1 MTSADPTYRRRLVDN
16 YLDELLKQLPA
27 LLVVGPRATGKTTT
41 LERRAATRVQLDLD
55 TEAAVF
61 RGDPVAALRGLP
73 EPVLLDEWQNVPGV
87 LTAVRRA
94 VDADSRPNRFYVTG
108 SVHAELENAVWP
120 GTGRLV
126 RVTVHP
132 MNMREQL
139 GRVSGPTVFDHL
151 ADGDELTDP
160 VDPPDLRGYIEIAL
174 SSGYPTAALDLTG
187 SAQTAWLDSYV
198 GDLLTRDIEQ
208 VEEPTGR
215 RRDPER
221 LRAYLEAYALSSA
234 GVADHATIYGAAE
247 VNRATATAYERLLTD
262 IMVVAQTPAWS
273 SNRLKR
279 IVRRPKRYLVD
290 AGLMAAILRLDVSGV
305 MREGDMLGRVLDTF
319 VAAQLRPE
327 VQLSRCRPRLHHLRT
342 QSGRQEIDLLAELG
356 GERVV
361 AFEVKA
367 GAAPNAS
374 DAGHLIWLR
383 DLLGDRFVGGLVLHT
398 GPRSFRLGDRIQ
410 AVPIAALWS

>member
-1 MTSADPTYRRRLVDN
+1 MTSGDPTYRRRLVDT

-41 LERRAATRVQLDLD
+41 LERRAATRVQLDVD

-139 GRVSGPTVFDHL
+139 GRVSGPTVFDRL
-151 ADGDELTDP
+151 ADGDELADP
-160 VDPPDLRGYIEIAL
+160 VDPPDMRGYIEIAL
-174 SSGYPTAALDLTG
+174 NSGYPTAALDLTG

-198 GDLLTRDIEQ
+198 DDLLTRDIEQ
-208 VEEPTGR
+208 IEEPTGR

-234 GVADHATIYGAAE
+234 GIADHATIYGAAE

-262 IMVVAQTPAWS
+262 IMVVEQTPAWS

-290 AGLMAAILRLDVSGV
+290 AGMMAAILRLDVSGV

-356 GERVV
+356 GER
-361 AFEVKA
+361 
-367 GAAPNAS
+367 
-374 DAGHLIWLR
+374 
-383 DLLGDRFVGGLVLHT
+383 
-398 GPRSFRLGDRIQ
+398 
-410 AVPIAALWS
+410 

>member
-1 MTSADPTYRRRLVDN
+1 MASADPTYQRRLVDN
-16 YLDELLKQLPA
+16 YLDELLEQLPA
-27 LLVVGPRATGKTTT
+27 LLVLGPRATGKTTT

-55 TEAAVF
+55 TEAAAF

-73 EPVLLDEWQNVPGV
+73 EPILLDEWQNVPGV
-87 LTAVRRA
+87 LAAVRRA
-94 VDADSRPNRFYVTG
+94 VDADSHPNRFYVTG

-126 RVTVHP
+126 RITVHP

-139 GRVSGPTVFDHL
+139 GRIDGPTVFDRL
-151 ADGDELTDP
+151 ADGAELADP
-160 VDPPDLRGYIEIAL
+160 ADPPDLLGYIEIAL
-174 SSGYPTAALDLTG
+174 NSGYPTAALDFTG
-187 SAQTAWLDSYV
+187 PARTAWLNSYI

-208 VEEPTGR
+208 VDEPTGR

-221 LRAYLEAYALSSA
+221 MRAYLEAYALNSA
-234 GVADHATIYGAAE
+234 GIADHATIYGAAK
-247 VNRATATAYERLLTD
+247 VNRTTAMAYERLLTD
-262 IMVVAQTPAWS
+262 IMVVEQTPAWS

-305 MREGDMLGRVLDTF
+305 IRDGNLLGRILDTF

-342 QSGRQEIDLLAELG
+342 QAGRQEIDLLAELG
-356 GERVV
+356 GERVI

-367 GAAPNAS
+367 GAAPTAS
-374 DAGHLIWLR
+374 DAAHLAWLR
-383 DLLGDRFVGGLVLHT
+383 DLLGERFLSGLVLHT
-398 GPRSFRLGDRIQ
+398 GPRNYRLDERIQ